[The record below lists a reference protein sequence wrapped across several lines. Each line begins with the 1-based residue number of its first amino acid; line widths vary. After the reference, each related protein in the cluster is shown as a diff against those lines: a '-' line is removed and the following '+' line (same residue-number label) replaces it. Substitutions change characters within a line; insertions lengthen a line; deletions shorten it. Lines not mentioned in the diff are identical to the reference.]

1 TEPSPGQTEPIP
13 PADAAGPAGTALGAA
28 GIDRDNWQAP
38 DNIRWSFQNVARVLP
53 TTPISRGT
61 GPVAELPVELQDLG
75 EVEIPAT
82 EHSGARSVRS
92 VIEATDTDG
101 WMLLHNGTALIEEYF
116 GAMTPSTAHLLMSV
130 SKSLVSTVAGVLAGS
145 GDLDPGRPMTDY
157 GADRADARY
166 AGAPVRNTLVVR
178 ARIRFSE
185 GYPHPESEDRQLDEA
200 IGGSDAARVSPG
212 AGMYEFLTTLE
223 AKSEH

>member
-1 TEPSPGQTEPIP
+1 MTEPSPGQTVPTP

-101 WMLLHNGTALIEEYF
+101 WMLLHNEI
-116 GAMTPSTAHLLMSV
+116 
-130 SKSLVSTVAGVLAGS
+130 
-145 GDLDPGRPMTDY
+145 GR
-157 GADRADARY
+157 ASCR
-166 AGAPVRNTLVVR
+166 
-178 ARIRFSE
+178 E
-185 GYPHPESEDRQLDEA
+185 
-200 IGGSDAARVSPG
+200 RV
-212 AGMYEFLTTLE
+212 
-223 AKSEH
+223 